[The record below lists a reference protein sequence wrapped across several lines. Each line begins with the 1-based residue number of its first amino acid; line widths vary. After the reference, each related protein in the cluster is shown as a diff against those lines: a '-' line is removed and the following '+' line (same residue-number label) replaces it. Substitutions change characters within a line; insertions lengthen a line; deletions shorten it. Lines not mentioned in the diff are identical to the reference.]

1 MRLTKNQ
8 LIGLIIVLF
17 GISIFLQNSGLGDA
31 LFWPLAFLFAGYF
44 LHKYSRRWLGSV
56 MYIFAGF
63 LLLKDIF
70 SITFSLF
77 GFFFAAFLIYAG
89 YRLVTNQP
97 VFDRYKPKGRGK
109 EKADSKPL
117 QEKNSPGQRAFFFGD
132 VKLMKTP
139 FDLNDL
145 NISGFIG
152 DVKIDL
158 SKAIISEGENTIVI
172 TGLIGDVDIYIPSDL
187 EVSISSSA
195 FVGDIDVIGGRKSG
209 IGNQIYTETE
219 NYEQSARRVKISIS
233 LFIGDVDVRFI

>member
-1 MRLTKNQ
+1 MRLRKKQ

-17 GISIFLQNSGLGDA
+17 GISAFLQNSGLGDV

-44 LHKYSRRWLGSV
+44 FRKYSRRWLGSV

-63 LLLKDIF
+63 LILNNLF
-70 SITFSLF
+70 NITFSLF
-77 GFFFAAFLIYAG
+77 GYLFAAFLIYVG
-89 YRLVTNQP
+89 YRFVTNQP
-97 VFDRYKPKGRGK
+97 VFDRKNPKNKKK
-109 EKADSKPL
+109 EKMEGSSIPL
-117 QEKNSPGQRAFFFGD
+117 RKSAGQHSFFVGD

-158 SKAIISEGENTIVI
+158 SKAIISEGENTIAI
-172 TGLIGDVDIYIPSDL
+172 TGLIGDIDIYVPPDL
-187 EVSISSSA
+187 DISISSSA
-195 FVGDIDVIGGRKSG
+195 FIGDIDIIGDRKSG
-209 IGNQIYTETE
+209 IGTQMYTESE
-219 NYEQSARRVKISIS
+219 NYQQSTRRVKISIS

>member
-1 MRLTKNQ
+1 MRLTKKQ
-8 LIGLIIVLF
+8 LIGLFIVLF
-17 GISIFLQNSGLGDA
+17 GISVFLQNSGLGDA
-31 LFWPLAFLFAGYF
+31 LFWPLAFLLAGYF
-44 LHKYSRRWLGSV
+44 FHKSSRRWLGSV

-63 LLLKDIF
+63 LLLKEIF

-97 VFDRYKPKGRGK
+97 VFDRDQPKAHEK
-109 EKADSKPL
+109 EKLDAEPL
-117 QEKNSPGQRAFFFGD
+117 RQKKSAGQRSFFFGD
-132 VKLMKTP
+132 VKYMKKP

-187 EVSISSSA
+187 DVSISSSA
-195 FVGDIDVIGGRKSG
+195 FIGDIDIIGEKKSG
-209 IGNQIYTETE
+209 FGNQIYTESKH
-219 NYEQSARRVKISIS
+219 YEQSARRVKISIS